1 MISSGRKAVHPWI
14 NLLRSPSRRGL
25 LRMFGGAALSA
36 PLWRPL
42 LSPGSSRAADGSAE
56 RVIFFYFPDG
66 VAGPSQNG
74 EASLWHC
81 TGSESSFTLS
91 ETLSALAPWQQKC
104 LFFNGLSMGGTDSGS
119 HPGGAKKLLTAA
131 DYGNNESIDQ
141 LLARTAGWSSPW
153 RHLYLGAQAT
163 LNNASGDKHISYPVS
178 GQSLAPEDDPRRAF
192 SALFGNFTPGSGTDS
207 GTGADG
213 APRQKVI
220 DSVKDD
226 LLELRGQLGGGG
238 IEQDKLDY
246 HLSSL
251 EELEGRLTGG
261 SGGASCSDPAVDT
274 SGISDATIASAEAF
288 PAILRAQTDLMVL
301 AMECGM
307 TRVGTIQAAT
317 HTSELIMS
325 RFAGTEMYDPA
336 YDMRS
341 HQASHY
347 GASHNRSSREF
358 SAYLAQRKRWVQ
370 QFAYLLQQLDARPEG
385 DGTMLDH
392 SIVVL
397 CTEVC
402 DGNTHLHDNMPF
414 VLAGGGN
421 IGINP
426 GRLLQYSGD
435 RHGNLWVSV
444 ARKMGQDIGYFGDA
458 SSGPLW
464 GV

>member
-1 MISSGRKAVHPWI
+1 MNPRAPLHPWRA
-14 NLLRSPSRRGL
+14 LLRPSRRGL
-25 LRMFGGAALSA
+25 LRMLGGAALSA
-36 PLWRPL
+36 PLWRPRA
-42 LSPGSSRAADGSAE
+42 SRASAAPAE

-66 VAGPSQNG
+66 VPGPSQDG

-81 TGSESSFTLS
+81 TGSESDFQLS
-91 ETLSALAPWQQKC
+91 ECLAALAPLKDQC

-131 DYGNNESIDQ
+131 DYGYNESIDQ
-141 LLARTAGWSSPW
+141 YLARTAGWASPW

-192 SALFGNFTPGSGTDS
+192 SALFGGAIPDPADTGSASAGS
-207 GTGADG
+207 PA
-213 APRQKVI
+213 RQKII
-220 DSVKDD
+220 DSVKAD
-226 LLELRGQLGGGG
+226 LLELRGALGGALGSR
-238 IEQDKLDY
+238 EQDKLDY
-246 HLSSL
+246 HVASL
-251 EELEGRLTGG
+251 EELEGRLSYDPGG
-261 SGGASCSDPAVDT
+261 GPSASCSAPALDT
-274 SGISDATIASAEAF
+274 SGWSDPAAAESF
-288 PAILRAQTDLMVL
+288 PAILRAQTDLMIL
-301 AMECGM
+301 AMECGI
-307 TRVGTIQAAT
+307 TRVGTLQAAT

-325 RFAGTEMYDPA
+325 RFAGTAMYDPN

-358 SAYLAQRKRWVQ
+358 TAFLQQRQWWVAQ
-370 QFAYLLQQLDARPEG
+370 FLYLLQQLQARPEG

-392 SIVVL
+392 SLVVL

-414 VLAGGGN
+414 LLAGGRN
-421 IGINP
+421 AGINP
-426 GRLLQYSGD
+426 GRLLQYGGD
-435 RHGNLWVSV
+435 RHGNLWVSL
-444 ARKMGQDIGYFGDA
+444 AQKMGQPLDRFGDA